1 MENIQLARNG
11 LDSLKND
18 VIGFCKISGRMD
30 LIINKYDNGKI
41 DTVTISEFGSIHVNY
56 MFPEFYGDTRY
67 FPKGKNMNQMLDN
80 PVEFDAFL
88 KLFK

>member
-30 LIINKYDNGKI
+30 LIINNGKI
-41 DTVTISEFGSIHVNY
+41 DTITISEFGSIHVNY

-80 PVEFDAFL
+80 PIEFDNFL
-88 KLFK
+88 KLFN